1 MCYLI
6 AMRVEWD
13 GRALELVKPML
24 VSKLLEHFSLS
35 NETHLVIVNGRL
47 VTEDQKIGKDD
58 EVKFVRVVSG
68 G

>member
-1 MCYLI
+1 
-6 AMRVEWD
+6 MRVEWD